1 MHNMELNDAKDIVIE
16 PVLGVPL
23 KTDKRALVEQY
34 TNFVRSIAKQVKKS
48 LSPKIELDDLV
59 AYGMTGL
66 LEAAERYNPNI
77 GATFTTFSYYRV
89 RGAIYDGLRGMGWV
103 SRHEYQKIRFGE
115 RATAYLENVANRE
128 MASTTQRKNTQEE
141 IENLSNQVNQ
151 LVTIFVT
158 SMEDLKDIDFED
170 KQNVRQ
176 DIQIEEQEL
185 RHFIKL
191 ALHKLPAQDQELIRL
206 YYFQGLSLEEVGE
219 KIGLS
224 KSWTCRRHA
233 QVIEKL
239 SATLK
244 ELMQNPSLQ
253 KKNNLPPKNNR
264 LQRGV
269 AFLGLIF
276 SNFC

>member
-1 MHNMELNDAKDIVIE
+1 MCVTCCPLGTRRVHIMELIDVKEIANK
-16 PVLGVPL
+16 PCLSVPFH
-23 KTDKRALVEQY
+23 TDKRALVELY
-34 TNFVRSIAKQVKKS
+34 GNFVRSIAKQVKKS
-48 LSPKIELDDLV
+48 LSPKIELDDLIS
-59 AYGMTGL
+59 YGMAGL
-66 LEAAERYNPNI
+66 LEAAERYNPNL
-77 GATFTTFSYYRV
+77 GANFTTFSYYRV

-128 MASTTQRKNTQEE
+128 ISSPSLRKNTQEE

-158 SMEDLKDIDFED
+158 SMEDLKDNDFED
-170 KQNVRQ
+170 KQAVRQ
-176 DIQIEEQEL
+176 DTQIEEKEL
-185 RHFIKL
+185 RYFIKQ
-191 ALHKLPAQDQELIRL
+191 ALHKLPAQDQKLIQL

-239 SATLK
+239 SSTLK
-244 ELMQNPSLQ
+244 ELMKNPAVQ
-253 KKNNLPPKNNR
+253 KK
-264 LQRGV
+264 RGY
-269 AFLGLIF
+269 
-276 SNFC
+276 